1 MATTWLGQGVDG
13 GDKLASRDRVDL
25 EVDQDMEAPV
35 GEGTGEVATLVQVED
50 LEEGL
55 AILVEEEV
63 ALVVVVVEIL
73 AEVLLAEA
81 DWGEDLDLEE
91 LVLEVVVGL
100 ETRQVALEGLIG
112 KDSEGWADN
121 RSWSC

>member
-1 MATTWLGQGVDG
+1 
-13 GDKLASRDRVDL
+13 
-25 EVDQDMEAPV
+25 MEAPV
-35 GEGTGEVATLVQVED
+35 AEGTGEVETLVQGED

-73 AEVLLAEA
+73 AEVVLVEVVEILAEA
-81 DWGEDLDLEE
+81 DWEEDLDLEE

>member
-1 MATTWLGQGVDG
+1 MATTWLGQEVDG

-25 EVDQDMEAPV
+25 EVDRDMEAPV
-35 GEGTGEVATLVQVED
+35 AEGTGEVETLVQGED

-63 ALVVVVVEIL
+63 ALVVVAEIL

-81 DWGEDLDLEE
+81 DWEEDLDLEE

-100 ETRQVALEGLIG
+100 ETRQLA
-112 KDSEGWADN
+112 
-121 RSWSC
+121 C

>member
-1 MATTWLGQGVDG
+1 MATTWLGKEVDG
-13 GDKLASRDRVDL
+13 GDKLASLDRVDL
-25 EVDQDMEAPV
+25 EVDRDMEAPV
-35 GEGTGEVATLVQVED
+35 GEGTGEVETLVLGED

-63 ALVVVVVEIL
+63 ALVVVVEIL

-81 DWGEDLDLEE
+81 DWEEDLDLEE

-100 ETRQVALEGLIG
+100 ETRQVALEDLIG

>member
-1 MATTWLGQGVDG
+1 
-13 GDKLASRDRVDL
+13 
-25 EVDQDMEAPV
+25 MEAPV
-35 GEGTGEVATLVQVED
+35 GEGTGEVETLVQED

-63 ALVVVVVEIL
+63 PLVVVVEIL
-73 AEVLLAEA
+73 AEA
-81 DWGEDLDLEE
+81 DWEEDLDLED

-100 ETRQVALEGLIG
+100 ETRQLASEGLIG

>member
-1 MATTWLGQGVDG
+1 MATTWLGQEVDG

-25 EVDQDMEAPV
+25 EVDRDMEGPV

-63 ALVVVVVEIL
+63 ALVVVVEIL

-81 DWGEDLDLEE
+81 DWEEDLDLEE

-100 ETRQVALEGLIG
+100 ATRQLASEGLIG

>member
-1 MATTWLGQGVDG
+1 M
-13 GDKLASRDRVDL
+13 
-25 EVDQDMEAPV
+25 
-35 GEGTGEVATLVQVED
+35 VQRED
-50 LEEGL
+50 LEEGT

-63 ALVVVVVEIL
+63 PLVVVVEIL
-73 AEVLLAEA
+73 AEVVWGGV
-81 DWGEDLDLEE
+81 DWEEDLDLEG

-100 ETRQVALEGLIG
+100 ETRQVASEGLIG